1 MEICNPGCSAPRA
14 ITAAPTLAPPGCT
27 MADGPREFDEPIPVS
42 KDRQLVTLR
51 DAGDY
56 VAELPETEYM
66 TPEWQA
72 AMLALMLVVELN
84 GPTMMAHRH
93 HESIE
98 PKR

>member
-1 MEICNPGCSAPRA
+1 
-14 ITAAPTLAPPGCT
+14 
-27 MADGPREFDEPIPVS
+27 MADWTREFDEPIPVS

-84 GPTMMAHRH
+84 GPTMMARIGIMRALNRNVERTFNSSRKDTHWG
-93 HESIE
+93 
-98 PKR
+98 KRKLKRDE